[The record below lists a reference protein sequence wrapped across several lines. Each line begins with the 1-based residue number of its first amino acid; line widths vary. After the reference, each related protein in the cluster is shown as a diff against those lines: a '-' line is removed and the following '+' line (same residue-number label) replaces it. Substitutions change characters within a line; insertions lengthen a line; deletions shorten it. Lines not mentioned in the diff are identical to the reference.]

1 MKLSSF
7 ALLLIIFS
15 FSTAHAAKVQQKTVE
30 LEYEAASAPR
40 KTSKTKKVKKRT
52 AKAEAVSPAAAPV
65 DRFACNV
72 DVSDIVDARK
82 NKVTLGTNGFEP
94 LLPSGLDQWLVDIKK
109 AELVDKTKGWAGEKN
124 IKVTPSM
131 TKLYAYA
138 ENMNLHGVFSLSVDI
153 SVNGETT
160 TKKYRGMGSKA
171 NMVNGYGE
179 YATAL
184 NYAVQEV
191 MPRLIEDLKAA
202 CK

>member
-15 FSTAHAAKVQQKTVE
+15 ISTVHAAKVPQKTVE
-30 LEYEAASAPR
+30 LEYEAAATPR
-40 KTSKTKKVKKRT
+40 KTTKTKKVKRRT
-52 AKAEAVSPAAAPV
+52 PKAEVVSPATTPV
-65 DRFACNV
+65 NNFACNV

-82 NKVTLGTNGFEP
+82 NKVTLGTNGLEP
-94 LLPSGLDQWLVDIKK
+94 LLPSSLDQWLVDIKK
-109 AELVDKTKGWAGEKN
+109 AELVDKTKGWSGEKN
-124 IKVTPSM
+124 IKVTPSL

-138 ENMNLHGVFSLSVDI
+138 ENMNLHGVFSISVDI

-191 MPRLIEDLKAA
+191 MPRVIQDLKAA